1 MSIVPN
7 ATPGQQA
14 LELSR
19 GTKYEAG
26 IKTEF
31 LDGKLSATLAA
42 DEITKTNV
50 VTTYQTNSDFSIA
63 AGEVKSQGIELDIA
77 G

>member
-26 IKTEF
+26 IKTEV
-31 LDGKLSATLAA
+31 TLRQCSGW
-42 DEITKTNV
+42 I
-50 VTTYQTNSDFSIA
+50 S
-63 AGEVKSQGIELDIA
+63 
-77 G
+77 